1 MNKLK
6 ECINCGI
13 KCDRSYQGCFNTALK
28 DQGECEKCLNLML
41 EEHDREVRNKAIADF
56 LELASKQCCFHGV
69 ESILNRVAEQLT
81 K

>member
-1 MNKLK
+1 MDKLK
-6 ECINCGI
+6 ECISCGI
-13 KCDRSYQGCFNTALK
+13 ICDRSIQGCFNLELK
-28 DQGECEKCLNLML
+28 RENKCDKCLTLML
-41 EEHDREVRNKAIADF
+41 EEHDREVRNNAIADF